1 MVRYQHRQLAGA
13 VLASLL
19 SAVLGCVVL
28 ALIVPLETLW
38 ALVLA
43 GSAFLFLAVLFG
55 SLTVTVTEE
64 SLAWR
69 FGPGL
74 IRRRE
79 PLESLAGAEV
89 TETRFIEGWGIHL
102 TGRGW
107 LYNVS
112 GYGAVMV
119 TRKDGKTFLLGSDE
133 PDLLC
138 DAIRSAMA
146 HGRT

>member
-1 MVRYQHRQLAGA
+1 MVRYHHRQVAGA
-13 VLASLL
+13 ILASLL
-19 SAVLGCVVL
+19 SAGFGCAIL
-28 ALIVPLETLW
+28 ALIVPPDALW
-38 ALVLA
+38 VLVLA
-43 GSAFLFLAVLFG
+43 GAAFLSLAVLFG

-79 PLESLAGAEV
+79 PLDSLAGAEV

-112 GYGAVMV
+112 GYGAVLV

-138 DAIRSAMA
+138 NAIRSALA